1 MSDINGSHVSGA
13 VDRRNRTNPHPRTI
27 SNSFVLNRVGIE
39 LVEIDLNLEDERAVL
54 GLDFQCT

>member
-1 MSDINGSHVSGA
+1 MQQHVYHLK
-13 VDRRNRTNPHPRTI
+13 NPPGRPPRTT